1 MPVGSNLE
9 HMQEKKLNLRPNNRD
24 DLHGVPQTQFCHFP
38 KDLSF
43 EAVGK
48 SRRLLRASIFA
59 GLTALLA
66 ACSTISTYDQT
77 AYLQDVNTKVDALT
91 LMGKATA
98 PYVDHQNDVAVFQ
111 IELQKAYEY
120 ERGRPLNKTT
130 LEQWDVLLD
139 PNGDLLAA
147 FLKEWKESGKL
158 LPVYIKRKQDQIG
171 KGFDKIIQL
180 ESGKI
185 KTASG

>member
-1 MPVGSNLE
+1 MR
-9 HMQEKKLNLRPNNRD
+9 EKKLNPRSNNRD
-24 DLHGVPQTQFCHFP
+24 DLHGVPKTQSCRFK
-38 KDLSF
+38 KDLSY
-43 EAVGK
+43 ETVGK

-77 AYLQDVNTKVDALT
+77 AYSQDVNTKVDALT

-98 PYVDHQNDVAVFQ
+98 PYVDHQNDVALFQ

-130 LEQWDVLLD
+130 LEQWNVLLD
-139 PNGDLLAA
+139 PNGNLLAA

-158 LPVYIKRKQDQIG
+158 SPVYIKRKQDQIG
-171 KGFDKIIQL
+171 KGFDQIIQL

>member
-1 MPVGSNLE
+1 
-9 HMQEKKLNLRPNNRD
+9 MQDKKLSPRWSNRD
-24 DLHGVPQTQFCHFP
+24 ALHTALELHSCNFR

-43 EAVGK
+43 DTV
-48 SRRLLRASIFA
+48 SRSRHLLQAGIFA
-59 GLTALLA
+59 VFAALLA
-66 ACSTISTYDQT
+66 ACSTISTYDQA
-77 AYLQDVNTKVDALT
+77 AYSQDVNTKVDALT

-98 PYVDHQNDVAVFQ
+98 PYVDHQNDVALFQ

-120 ERGRPLNKTT
+120 ERGRPLNKNT
-130 LEQWDVLLD
+130 LAQWDVLLD
-139 PNGDLLAA
+139 ANGDLLGA
-147 FLKEWKESGKL
+147 FLKEWKDSGKL